1 MYSVIYTSYILEVT
15 MPRKKQ
21 SDEQVSA
28 MRDRILDASVTLL
41 DTLQPEQIS
50 IRKIA
55 EKAGLSHM
63 SIYTYFQDRDALVQ
77 ALISRQEGQVRSRF
91 EKILQSG
98 EDEDLT
104 QNLKKALQ
112 DYIEKAKSRP
122 KLFRLLWILPFKKI
136 DGPVGR
142 KMLLDNQFT
151 TLVGLIEKGQQ
162 RGLFRDKK
170 PRVAAMTLISLIN
183 APLFLF
189 HLGRLSDTKLRDAI
203 INETLDLAI
212 EYITE
217 KTD

>member
-1 MYSVIYTSYILEVT
+1 MYSVINTLHIFEVN
-15 MPRKKQ
+15 MPRTKQ
-21 SDEQVSA
+21 SDEQVNA
-28 MRDRILDASVTLL
+28 MRNRILDASVTLL
-41 DTLQPEQIS
+41 DTLQPEEIS

-77 ALISRQEGQVRSRF
+77 ALISRQEGQIRNHF

-98 EDEDLT
+98 ADEDLT

-122 KLFRLLWILPFKKI
+122 KLFRLLWILPFKKLNK
-136 DGPVGR
+136 PVGR
-142 KMLLDNQFT
+142 KMLLDNQFN

-162 RGLFRDKK
+162 KGIFRNKE

-183 APLFLF
+183 APLFLY
-189 HLGRLSDTKLRDAI
+189 HLGHIPDTKLRDSI
-203 INETLDLAI
+203 IKETLDLAI
-212 EYITE
+212 DYITE
-217 KTD
+217 KTN

>member
-1 MYSVIYTSYILEVT
+1 

-21 SDEQVSA
+21 TDQQVNDK
-28 MRDRILDASVTLL
+28 RNRILDASISLL

-77 ALISRQEGQVRSRF
+77 ALISHQEGQIRSRF

-98 EDEDLT
+98 EDEDLV
-104 QNLKKALQ
+104 QNLKKALE

-122 KLFRLLWILPFKKI
+122 KLFRLLWILPFKKLN
-136 DGPVGR
+136 GPVGR
-142 KMLLDNQFT
+142 KMLLDNQFNM
-151 TLVGLIEKGQQ
+151 LVDLIEKGQQ
-162 RGLFRDKK
+162 RGFFRDKE

-203 INETLDLAI
+203 INETLDIAI
-212 EYITE
+212 DYITD
-217 KTD
+217 KKD

>member
-1 MYSVIYTSYILEVT
+1 

-21 SDEQVSA
+21 SDEQVNA
-28 MRDRILDASVTLL
+28 MRNRILDASVMLL

-63 SIYTYFQDRDALVQ
+63 AIYTYFQDRDALVQ
-77 ALISRQEGQVRSRF
+77 ALISRQENQVRSRF

-98 EDEDLT
+98 EDEDLI

-112 DYIEKAKSRP
+112 DYIDKAKSRP
-122 KLFRLLWILPFKKI
+122 KLFRLLWILPFKKLN
-136 DGPVGR
+136 GPVGR

-162 RGLFRDKK
+162 KGLFCDKE
-170 PRVAAMTLISLIN
+170 PRVAALTLISLIN

-189 HLGRLSDTKLRDAI
+189 HLGRLSDTKLRDAVI
-203 INETLDLAI
+203 DETLNLAI
-212 EYITE
+212 EYITN
-217 KTD
+217 KSK

>member
-1 MYSVIYTSYILEVT
+1 

-21 SDEQVSA
+21 SDEQVNA
-28 MRDRILDASVTLL
+28 MRNRILDASITLL

-63 SIYTYFQDRDALVQ
+63 SIYTYFHDRDELVQ
-77 ALISRQEGQVRSRF
+77 ALIYRQEGQIRNRF
-91 EKILQSG
+91 EKMLQSAGG
-98 EDEDLT
+98 EDENLT
-104 QNLKKALQ
+104 LNLKKALQ

-136 DGPVGR
+136 NGPVGR
-142 KMLLDNQFT
+142 KMLLDIQFS
-151 TLVGLIEKGQQ
+151 TLVDLIKKGQEKGY
-162 RGLFRDKK
+162 FRDKE

-189 HLGRLSDTKLRDAI
+189 HLGRLSDIKLRDAI

-217 KTD
+217 KTEKKGKKK

>member
-1 MYSVIYTSYILEVT
+1 

-21 SDEQVSA
+21 SDEQVNA
-28 MRDRILDASVTLL
+28 MRTRILDASVTLL

-77 ALISRQEGQVRSRF
+77 ALISRQEGQIRNRF

-98 EDEDLT
+98 EDEDLVL
-104 QNLKKALQ
+104 NLKKALQ

-122 KLFRLLWILPFKKI
+122 KLFRLLWILPFKRI
-136 DGPVGR
+136 NGPVGR

-151 TLVGLIEKGQQ
+151 TLVGLIERGQQ
-162 RGLFRDKK
+162 KGFFCDKE

-217 KTD
+217 KKE

>member
-1 MYSVIYTSYILEVT
+1 

-21 SDEQVSA
+21 SEEQVNA
-28 MRDRILDASVTLL
+28 MRNRILDASVTLL
-41 DTLQPEQIS
+41 DSLQPEQIS

-63 SIYTYFQDRDALVQ
+63 SIYTYFKDRDALVH
-77 ALISRQEGQVRSRF
+77 ALISRQEGQVRNRF

-98 EDEDLT
+98 EDEDLIL
-104 QNLKKALQ
+104 NLKRALQ

-136 DGPVGR
+136 NGPVGR
-142 KMLLDNQFT
+142 KMLLNNQFN
-151 TLVGLIEKGQQ
+151 TLVGLIEKGQE
-162 RGLFRDKK
+162 RGFFRDKE

-189 HLGRLSDTKLRDAI
+189 HLGRLSDAKLRDAI

-212 EYITE
+212 DYITE
-217 KTD
+217 KKD

>member
-1 MYSVIYTSYILEVT
+1 